1 MKILPITPALA
12 GILFVSLNA
21 CAQFASAV
29 VSYDHGTGFAA
40 NFTNANAALGAPAAG
55 SGVTPFAP
63 PFSTSQLVSIGAGGS
78 LTLQFANPI
87 ANDAG
92 HPFGIDFLIFGNS
105 FFVVTNGS
113 GASAITSGALFTS
126 SLSTRVEVSLD
137 ASTWFTLDPAL
148 APTVGT
154 FYPTDGTGNP
164 QLAVNPAL
172 NSSDFAGLNLSGIRG
187 LYSGSAGGSG
197 FDLSWARDGDGNP
210 VDLASV
216 DYVRI
221 DVLSGRTQIDAV
233 APVPEP
239 AGWALSLL
247 VAVALVWLNARRRGR
262 RTARIQISAN
272 PGRIYAPRGSAA
284 ALARAAGAAAA
295 GYWGRDASGRLVF
308 RNRTFRRTGRRP
320 GCQGSCSSLSNRD
333 ARAGIP

>member
-1 MKILPITPALA
+1 MNFSGPIERSAMKILPMTPALA
-12 GILFVSLNA
+12 GLLFVSLNA

-40 NFTNANAALGAPAAG
+40 NFTNANAALGAPGAG
-55 SGVTPFAP
+55 SSVTPFAP

-78 LTLQFANPI
+78 LTLQFSNPI

-154 FYPTDGTGNP
+154 FYPTDGTGKP

-187 LYSGSAGGSG
+187 LYNGSAGGGG

-247 VAVALVWLNARRRGR
+247 VAALIWLN
-262 RTARIQISAN
+262 
-272 PGRIYAPRGSAA
+272 
-284 ALARAAGAAAA
+284 L
-295 GYWGRDASGRLVF
+295 
-308 RNRTFRRTGRRP
+308 
-320 GCQGSCSSLSNRD
+320 
-333 ARAGIP
+333 